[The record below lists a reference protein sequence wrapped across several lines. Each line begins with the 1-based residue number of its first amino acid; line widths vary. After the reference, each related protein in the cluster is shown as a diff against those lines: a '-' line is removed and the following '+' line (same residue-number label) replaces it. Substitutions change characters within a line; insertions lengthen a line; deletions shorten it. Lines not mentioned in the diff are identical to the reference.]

1 MTDRKDKWINK
12 LYKSP
17 MQNVKCDPY
26 EIETHLK
33 AQNYRKELE
42 HLIGAKVT
50 MICDKYEIYPV
61 KNTID
66 KILFKDI
73 HIIKIPEGRKQFY
86 QDIPITIDHL
96 WGNIDN
102 EWKLRNNAPLNG
114 NNLKIRGFIY
124 RYERV
129 KTKKG
134 TNIGI
139 NILSIIPIDEEINSN
154 D

>member
-1 MTDRKDKWINK
+1 MTDQKDKRINK

-17 MQNVKCDPY
+17 MQNIKCDPY
-26 EIETHLK
+26 EIGTHLR

-42 HLIGAKVT
+42 YLIGAKIT
-50 MICDKYEIYPV
+50 MICDKYKIYPV

-66 KILFKDI
+66 KILFKGI
-73 HIIKIPEGRKQFY
+73 RIIKIPERRKQFY
-86 QDIPITIDHL
+86 QDMPIIIDHL

-102 EWKLRNNAPLNG
+102 EWKLRNDAPLNG
-114 NNLKIRGFIY
+114 NNLKIIGFIY
-124 RYERV
+124 PYERI

-139 NILSIIPIDEEINSN
+139 NILSITPIDKEINSN
-154 D
+154 N